1 MKLKEKMAKKLYE
14 GKEEEQRA
22 FIMGFDSVLNIICL
36 RYKFFLQIDEPGIIF
51 HSLLAIKDEETNE

>member
-1 MKLKEKMAKKLYE
+1 MAKKLYE

-36 RYKFFLQIDEPGIIF
+36 RYQFFLRIDEPGIIF
-51 HSLLAIKDEETNE
+51 HSIIFHSILAIKDEETNE

>member
-22 FIMGFDSVLNIICL
+22 FIMGFDSVLNIIYL
-36 RYKFFLQIDEPGIIF
+36 RYKFFLQIDEPGILQI
-51 HSLLAIKDEETNE
+51 DEPGFIQC